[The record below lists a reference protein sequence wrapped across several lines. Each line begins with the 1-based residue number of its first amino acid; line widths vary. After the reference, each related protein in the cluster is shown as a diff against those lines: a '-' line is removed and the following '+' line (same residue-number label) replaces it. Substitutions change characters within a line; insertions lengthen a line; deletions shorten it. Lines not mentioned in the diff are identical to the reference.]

1 METTGDPVMG
11 MLLLAALLAIYFGPT
26 LCAIRRHCRGRG
38 AIFFL
43 NLILGW
49 TLVGWVVT
57 FIWANAAPKE

>member
-11 MLLLAALLAIYFGPT
+11 LVILGAIIGVYFFPT
-26 LCAIRRHCRGRG
+26 ICAMSRHCRGRG

-43 NLILGW
+43 NLLIGW
-49 TLVGWVVT
+49 TFVGWIVT

>member
-1 METTGDPVMG
+1 MQGDPSAG
-11 MLLLAALLAIYFGPT
+11 IIILLVLFTVYFLPSV
-26 LCAIRRHCRGRG
+26 CDIRRHCRGRG

>member
-1 METTGDPVMG
+1 MQGDPSAG
-11 MLLLAALLAIYFGPT
+11 IIILLVLFTVYFLPSV
-26 LCAIRRHCRGRG
+26 CAMRRHCRGRG

-43 NLILGW
+43 NLLLGW